1 MANSTQLMFSLI
13 LRVFSI
19 KALARLQ
26 QTEELK
32 LWLCKLPQ
40 TGFKLTQAKKL
51 EFNPNL
57 NNGSG
62 KNNEFSRENS
72 PAQQSSDKAT
82 AQVSKVILYKSCGDN
97 MDRVVAIS
105 KYLQHNFSSSIK
117 CYSKIVR
124 TKCTRISWAL
134 LNLTK
139 PAHVTDS
146 FYFKVGLCS

>member
-13 LRVFSI
+13 LLVFSI

-57 NNGSG
+57 NNG
-62 KNNEFSRENS
+62 KINEFSSRENS
-72 PAQQSSDKAT
+72 PAQQSDKAT
-82 AQVSKVILYKSCGDN
+82 AQVSVLDKKITPK
-97 MDRVVAIS
+97 RS
-105 KYLQHNFSSSIK
+105 KLFRS
-117 CYSKIVR
+117 
-124 TKCTRISWAL
+124 
-134 LNLTK
+134 
-139 PAHVTDS
+139 
-146 FYFKVGLCS
+146 

>member
-62 KNNEFSRENS
+62 KINEFSRENS
-72 PAQQSSDKAT
+72 PAQQSDKAT
-82 AQVSKVILYKSCGDN
+82 AQVSVLDKKITPK
-97 MDRVVAIS
+97 RS
-105 KYLQHNFSSSIK
+105 KLFRS
-117 CYSKIVR
+117 
-124 TKCTRISWAL
+124 
-134 LNLTK
+134 
-139 PAHVTDS
+139 
-146 FYFKVGLCS
+146 